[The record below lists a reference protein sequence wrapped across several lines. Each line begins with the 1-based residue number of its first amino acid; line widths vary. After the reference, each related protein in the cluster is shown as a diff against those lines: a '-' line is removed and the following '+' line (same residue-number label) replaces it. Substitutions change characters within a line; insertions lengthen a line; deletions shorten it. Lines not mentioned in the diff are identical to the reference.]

1 VRPSGTHKSQS
12 RPRFKQ
18 IFAVRTP
25 VSRETQLSPRLR
37 AGPSA
42 HQDALSEERVN
53 DWPTPP
59 WTAIVMPYPMAPC
72 GPAARSLVVMVQR
85 NARAWKSACGTAHE
99 GSVRG
104 LSHAMAC
111 GQRQRP
117 SATRTEAAV
126 IAAIL
131 CQSMAGC
138 ATSAGIAIETI
149 SAATPRWNDAERLL
163 PQLTDLRK
171 RISSSPAD
179 GTFAGSGHRCRD
191 RLENAASK
199 ATLVL
204 VRTLCRTAAF

>member
-1 VRPSGTHKSQS
+1 MTGQR
-12 RPRFKQ
+12 
-18 IFAVRTP
+18 
-25 VSRETQLSPRLR
+25 RLGR
-37 AGPSA
+37 
-42 HQDALSEERVN
+42 HCHALS
-53 DWPTPP
+53 DG
-59 WTAIVMPYPMAPC
+59 PC
-72 GPAARSLVVMVQR
+72 GPAARSLVLTAQR
-85 NARAWKSACGTAHE
+85 NALVWQSACDTAHE

-104 LSHAMAC
+104 LPHAIVC
-111 GQRQRP
+111 GERQRP

-126 IAAIL
+126 ITSIM

-138 ATSAGIAIETI
+138 ATCAGIAIEII

-179 GTFAGSGHRCRD
+179 GTFARSGRRCRD
-191 RLENAASK
+191 WLENAASK